1 MKGSRWVQPRGVSSF
16 SAASLAGTFSGLV
29 LASSLALAA
38 SACARRTQ
46 GDAVERAQTAQVSFA
61 IDQLRNAPNSN
72 KQLLLKTLR
81 QVPCSVE
88 AACALKRVCL
98 EAYTTYIES
107 LNQTAAVRV
116 ALRTSSEPTA
126 TTKPQAI
133 LEDLLNAESK
143 LRASRAALTHC
154 EQSQSSAKLR
164 YGF

>member
-1 MKGSRWVQPRGVSSF
+1 
-16 SAASLAGTFSGLV
+16 LV
-29 LASSLALAA
+29 LASCLAA
-38 SACARRTQ
+38 SGCARRTE
-46 GDAVERAQTAQVSFA
+46 GNALERAQTAQVSFA

-88 AACALKRVCL
+88 PACALKRVCL

-126 TTKPQAI
+126 TLKPQAI
-133 LEDLLNAESK
+133 LEELLKAESK
-143 LRASRAALTHC
+143 LRASRAALAQC
-154 EQSQSSAKLR
+154 EQSQSSAKLG